1 MTPVKLLLTGA
12 ILLAAAGATSM
23 ANAQTPT
30 AAPDPNAPVY
40 VVSYIDVSQASKAP
54 AMTLLKQFRAACAKE
69 DGNQRCEAA
78 QRMEQ
83 QNEFVMLEIW
93 KDQKSFQAHSR
104 GSGAQFRDR
113 LKPMLT
119 SPYDER
125 VHTPFAVV
133 PPQPAPTGRIIYSIT
148 HIDVMPPLLAE
159 AGPLLR
165 PMAEASRKDAG
176 NGRFEVLQELAPRA
190 NHFTFVEIWSNKRQ
204 LESHQALPRT
214 VQFRDKL
221 QPLLGA
227 LYDERLYKVLD

>member
-1 MTPVKLLLTGA
+1 MMPLKLLLTGT
-12 ILLAAAGATSM
+12 IVLAAVSAASL
-23 ANAQTPT
+23 ANAQAPAATPN
-30 AAPDPNAPVY
+30 PNAPVY
-40 VVSYIDVSQASKAP
+40 VVGYIDVAQASKSQAIN
-54 AMTLLKQFRAACAKE
+54 LLKQFRTACAKE

-93 KDQKSFQAHSR
+93 KDQKSFQAHST
-104 GSGAQFRDR
+104 GPGAQFRDR

-125 VHTPFAVV
+125 VHSALSVT
-133 PPQPAPTGRIIYSIT
+133 PPQPAPSSRIVYAVT
-148 HIDVMPPLLAE
+148 HIDVIPPRLAEAPPLLT
-159 AGPLLR
+159 

-176 NGRFEVLQELAPRA
+176 NGRFEVLQQLPPRT
-190 NHFTFVEIWSNKRQ
+190 NHFSFVEIWSNKRQ
-204 LESHQALPRT
+204 LEAHQALPRT

-227 LYDERLYKVLD
+227 LYDERLYKVID

>member
-1 MTPVKLLLTGA
+1 MTPVKLLLMGA
-12 ILLAAAGATSM
+12 ILLAAASATSM
-23 ANAQTPT
+23 ANAQTPA

-40 VVSYIDVSQASKAP
+40 VVSYIDVSQASKAQ
-54 AMTLLKQFRAACAKE
+54 AMTVIKQFRTACAKE
-69 DGNQRCEAA
+69 NGNLRCETA
-78 QRMEQ
+78 QRLEQ
-83 QNEFVMLEIW
+83 QNEFVVLEIW
-93 KDQKSFQAHSR
+93 KDQKSFQAHST

-133 PPQPAPTGRIIYSIT
+133 PPQPAPAGRIIYTIT
-148 HIDVMPPLLAE
+148 HIDVMPPRLAE

-176 NGRFEVLQELAPRA
+176 NGRFEVLQALAPRS